1 MGLMFSKI
9 GILGGTRGMGAWF
22 ADFLEK
28 QGYDVYPVGRSTTLT
43 PEMMARLCDVVVIA
57 VPIPVTVQ
65 MIEKIG
71 PILSEKRL
79 LMDLTSIK
87 QRPLEAMLEHSKAE
101 VVGVHPLFGPVENS
115 EGLRVAICP
124 GRGRL
129 GLKWVTDV
137 FEEGKLCVSIMQPD
151 IHDRLMGLIQGVN
164 HFSTLGLAHCIK
176 SSGFSIEDIEKCSTI
191 TFKRRLDRIY
201 KLLDQPAELFGSLL
215 IDNPESLN
223 YIRLY
228 RDILNEMI
236 PMIENKDRDAFK
248 ELFATLKKPIEKIE
262 R

>member
-57 VPIPVTVQ
+57 VPIPVTVKIIQ
-65 MIEKIG
+65 KIG
-71 PILSEKRL
+71 PILTERRL

-87 QRPLEAMLEHSKAE
+87 QIPLEAMLEHSTAE
-101 VVGVHPLFGPVENS
+101 VVGVHPLFGPIEDA
-115 EGLRVAICP
+115 EGQRVAICP

-129 GLKWVTDV
+129 GLKWVTDI
-137 FEEGKLCVSIMQPD
+137 FEKGKLQISVMEPQE
-151 IHDRLMGLIQGVN
+151 HDRLMGLIQGVN
-164 HFSTLGLAHCIK
+164 HFSTLGLAHCIL

-228 RDILNEMI
+228 RDVLNEMI
-236 PMIENKDRDAFK
+236 PMIENKDHRAFQ
-248 ELFATLKKPIEKIE
+248 ELFLSLKKPLEE
-262 R
+262 G

>member
-9 GILGGTRGMGAWF
+9 GILGGTKGMGAWF
-22 ADFLEK
+22 ANFLEK
-28 QGYDVYPVGRSTTLT
+28 QAYDVYPVGRSTTLT

-65 MIEKIG
+65 MIKEIG
-71 PILSEKRL
+71 PILSERRL

-87 QRPLEAMLEHSKAE
+87 QKPLEAMLEHSTAE
-101 VVGVHPLFGPVENS
+101 VVGAHPLFGPVENAD
-115 EGLRVAICP
+115 GQRVAICP

-129 GLKWVTDV
+129 GLKWLTNV
-137 FEEGKLCVSIMQPD
+137 FEKGKLCVSVMEPAT
-151 IHDRLMGLIQGVN
+151 HDRLMGLIQGVN

-176 SSGFSIEDIEKCSTI
+176 SSGFSINDIENCSTI

-201 KLLDQPAELFGSLL
+201 KLLDQPADLFGSLL

-236 PMIENKDRDAFK
+236 PMIENKDRNAFR
-248 ELFATLKKPIEKIE
+248 ELFSSLKKPIDKKE
-262 R
+262 

>member
-1 MGLMFSKI
+1 MFSKI

-57 VPIPVTVQ
+57 VPIPVTIQ
-65 MIEKIG
+65 IIKEIG
-71 PILSEKRL
+71 PIVSDSRL

-87 QRPLEAMLEHSKAE
+87 QKPLEAMLKYSNAE
-101 VVGVHPLFGPVENS
+101 VVGVHPLFGPVEDA
-115 EGLRVAICP
+115 EGLRVAICN

-129 GLKWVTDV
+129 GFKWVKDV
-137 FEEGKLCVSIMQPD
+137 FKKGKLLISEMDPIE
-151 IHDRLMGLIQGVN
+151 HDRLMGLIQEVN

-201 KLLDQPAELFGSLL
+201 RLLDQPGELFASLL
-215 IDNPESLN
+215 IDNSESLN

-228 RDILNEMI
+228 RDVLNEMI
-236 PMIENKDRDAFK
+236 PIIENKDHNAFQ
-248 ELFATLKKPIEKIE
+248 ELFSSLKMPVKE
-262 R
+262 